1 MIIFI
6 YRLYI
11 TNREYIYVVQY
22 AKDLTASY
30 IKIY

>member
-11 TNREYIYVVQY
+11 TNGESTYVVQY
-22 AKDLTASY
+22 AKDLTSSY